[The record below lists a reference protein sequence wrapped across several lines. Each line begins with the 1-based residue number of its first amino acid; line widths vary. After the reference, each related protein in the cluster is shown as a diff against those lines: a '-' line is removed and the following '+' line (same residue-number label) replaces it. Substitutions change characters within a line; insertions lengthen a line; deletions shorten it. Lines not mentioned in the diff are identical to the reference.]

1 MGVQS
6 SENNRGDPYR
16 FFDFFFTYD
25 IYISLKSFV
34 ELFLMV
40 PNLLVKVY
48 CHREPPAGVRVK
60 VRVRVRVRVII

>member
-1 MGVQS
+1 
-6 SENNRGDPYR
+6 
-16 FFDFFFTYD
+16 
-25 IYISLKSFV
+25 
-34 ELFLMV
+34 MV